1 MKFLKNIITGIV
13 LSSVLYSCGSGGG
26 GGSDGGSTLGSSFID
41 PASCALPVNT
51 VAITAAN
58 AEAVVSEV
66 KAALQIILAFANAG
80 SDFMVLNNQVLAS
93 NPITNVCENVG
104 GSSTIT
110 LTGTNPISMGD
121 QLSVDFANCVD
132 TGSTINGN
140 FTATYTTINEL
151 VAGEA
156 GNVAS
161 GNDWDFVITGSTDN
175 LRVTDS
181 DIDAAADGDVT
192 ATVAFA
198 AAGVDLTSTASNT
211 ILTFAGSNDECA
223 SIENANI
230 VSTAMNVTTNPAM
243 YSLDVNSAAAL
254 AVASTEL
261 AGVVLAQTPAVPF
274 TGMEDLYDVGAVDID
289 KYFVELED
297 ASPPTGGVLVITGNT
312 SSITMTA
319 MAGGMVQIDVD
330 EDGIAGF
337 EATIMTTWAAL

>member
-1 MKFLKNIITGIV
+1 MQSFKKVTTGIILSTV
-13 LSSVLYSCGSGGG
+13 LFSCGSGGG
-26 GGSDGGSTLGSSFID
+26 GGSDGGSTLGGSFKD
-41 PASCALPVNT
+41 PATCVLPANT

-66 KAALQIILAFANAG
+66 KGAIQTILIFANAG
-80 SDFMVLNNQVLAS
+80 SDAILFNNQVLAS
-93 NPITNVCENVG
+93 NPFSVACENVG

-110 LTGTNPISMGD
+110 LAGTNPISMGD
-121 QLSVDFANCVD
+121 QLSLDFANCVD

-140 FTATYTTINEL
+140 FTSILTTVNEL

-161 GNDWDFVITGSTDN
+161 GNDWDFVITGTSDN

-192 ATVAFA
+192 STVDFA
-198 AAGVDLTSTASNT
+198 AAGVDLTSSATNT
-211 ILTFAGSNDECA
+211 ILVGADNSGECA
-223 SIENANI
+223 SIENADI
-230 VSTAMNVTTNPAM
+230 VSSAMNVSTNPAM
-243 YSLDVNSAAAL
+243 YSVNVNPAAAL
-254 AVASTEL
+254 IVASTEL
-261 AGVVLAQTPAVPF
+261 AGVVSAQTPAVPF
-274 TGMEDLYDVGAVDID
+274 TGMEDLFDAGAGEID
-289 KYFVELED
+289 KYFVELDD

-312 SSITMTA
+312 SSITVTA